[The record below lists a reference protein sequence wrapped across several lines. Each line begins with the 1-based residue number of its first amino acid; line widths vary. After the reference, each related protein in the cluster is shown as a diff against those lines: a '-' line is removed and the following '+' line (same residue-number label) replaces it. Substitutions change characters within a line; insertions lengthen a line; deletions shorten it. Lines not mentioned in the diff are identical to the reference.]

1 MDKAVKWDFLD
12 ERQALKRDREPMDKA
27 VKWDFRDERQA
38 TGRDRGATDQ
48 NQKRGFGETECPLAP
63 HIGGAEVHIHEPL
76 PKGKTRCLPSSHAPQ
91 EADVG
96 GVASGLSG
104 CMIQAD
110 LQKASFERASHD
122 DRVPV
127 ANTHLHSQGLPHPL
141 LPNVR
146 QMKRGCIARSGAMQ
160 PLSQYVVKACQQPLT
175 TGRQA
180 IKPCPTSPW

>member
-1 MDKAVKWDFLD
+1 MRDRLW
-12 ERQALKRDREPMDKA
+12 KRD
-27 VKWDFRDERQA
+27 
-38 TGRDRGATDQ
+38 GGATDQ
-48 NQKRGFGETECPLAP
+48 NQKRCSGETECPSAP
-63 HIGGAEVHIHEPL
+63 HLGRAEVQIHEPL

-91 EADVG
+91 GADLG

-110 LQKASFERASHD
+110 LQKTSFERASDRD
-122 DRVPV
+122 DRMPV

-141 LPNVR
+141 LPNAR
-146 QMKRGCIARSGAMQ
+146 QKKRGCIARNGAMQ

-180 IKPCPTSPW
+180 IKPCPTSPWE